1 MIETDIARDTDASAS
16 TIKVGNGILERKAQR
31 ALRKAQ
37 ELLCSSSEIK
47 ADVLSDLN
55 CGKLTQLIRYANS
68 RTARDADTES
78 TTDFASLKLGR

>member
-31 ALRKAQ
+31 ALRKAR

-55 CGKLTQLIRYANS
+55 CGKLTRLIRYVNS
-68 RTARDADTES
+68 RTASDNDAES
-78 TTDFASLKLGR
+78 TTDFVSLKLGR